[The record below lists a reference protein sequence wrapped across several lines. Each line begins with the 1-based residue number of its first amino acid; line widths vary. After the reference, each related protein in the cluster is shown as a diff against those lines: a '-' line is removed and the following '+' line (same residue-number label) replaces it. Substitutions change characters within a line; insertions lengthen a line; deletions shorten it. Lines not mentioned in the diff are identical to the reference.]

1 MLVNVHGNSA
11 TATELQTAR
20 SISLTGDVTGSVSFD
35 GSKNVSMTTN
45 LANVTSLS
53 GTITLTASSSSGTS
67 YSQTNFTLNYPS
79 GYNKNNTIVLGFK
92 CKLQGVGTG
101 NYIFGYTP
109 DKMSTSTVSG
119 AYPRTI
125 RLDDDSLSVSVYN
138 LATSRK
144 LDYVIYLMKA

>member
-20 SISLTGDVTGSVSFD
+20 NISLTGDVTGSVSFD

>member
-1 MLVNVHGNSA
+1 
-11 TATELQTAR
+11 
-20 SISLTGDVTGSVSFD
+20 
-35 GSKNVSMTTN
+35 MTTN